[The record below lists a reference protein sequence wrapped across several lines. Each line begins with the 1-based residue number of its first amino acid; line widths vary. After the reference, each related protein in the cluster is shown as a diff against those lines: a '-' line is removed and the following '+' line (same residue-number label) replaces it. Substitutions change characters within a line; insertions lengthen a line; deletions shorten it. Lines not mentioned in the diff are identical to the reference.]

1 MLTQCYQTRIILNS
15 LFKIHKHIGNIQV
28 IILLRRKH
36 RDISI

>member
-1 MLTQCYQTRIILNS
+1 MLIECYQMDIILNS
-15 LFKIHKHIGNIQV
+15 LFKIHKHRGNIQV